1 MVMDMKGAW
10 TALYAARDAGEVL
23 GTAGMTV
30 LIGLVVVFSALIL
43 LTFIFWL
50 FGKVMSGAGSRK
62 ASPPP
67 SGSVPKPAAPAPVPA
82 VVPAAPAP
90 VVSDGVSEEVVA
102 VIAAA
107 VAAMAPE
114 GKRYAVR
121 SVSRVRGERPVWA
134 AAGLMEST
142 RPF

>member
-1 MVMDMKGAW
+1 MGMSNAW
-10 TALYAARDAGEVL
+10 TALSAAGSAGEVL
-23 GTAGMTV
+23 GEAGMTV
-30 LIGLVVVFSALIL
+30 VIGLVVVFSVLIL

-50 FGKVMSGAGSRK
+50 FGKVMSGAGGKK
-62 ASPPP
+62 AAP
-67 SGSVPKPAAPAPVPA
+67 SSQEKADAMPAVSAPAP
-82 VVPAAPAP
+82 VPAAPAP
-90 VVSDGVSEEVVA
+90 VVSGGVSDEVVA

-121 SVSRVRGERPVWA
+121 RVSRVRGERPVWA
-134 AAGLMEST
+134 AAGIAENT

>member
-30 LIGLVVVFSALIL
+30 LIGLVVVFSVLIL

-82 VVPAAPAP
+82 VVPAA
-90 VVSDGVSEEVVA
+90 
-102 VIAAA
+102 